1 MKNIA
6 YLLPVMLLVFQP
18 TIALAQEE
26 FELEEMTAF
35 MLQVP
40 HGVEGNG
47 LAVGGSNLSA
57 HVFFESYYNGNMNVT
72 LEIDLPEGFVLR
84 DTPVQSFSLQTEY
97 EDWYRL
103 VDIYIPKDLPSGTYD
118 ITATAVVDVDGNKHT
133 IHRKTQLRVASTDEV
148 ANEILVS

>member
-40 HGVEGNG
+40 HGVEGKECCRAG
-47 LAVGGSNLSA
+47 LC
-57 HVFFESYYNGNMNVT
+57 
-72 LEIDLPEGFVLR
+72 
-84 DTPVQSFSLQTEY
+84 
-97 EDWYRL
+97 
-103 VDIYIPKDLPSGTYD
+103 
-118 ITATAVVDVDGNKHT
+118 
-133 IHRKTQLRVASTDEV
+133 
-148 ANEILVS
+148 

>member
-40 HGVEGNG
+40 HGVEGKG

-57 HVFFESYYNGNMNVT
+57 YVFFESYYNGNMNVT
-72 LEIDLPEGFVLR
+72 LEIDLPEGFVLSSHFLFR
-84 DTPVQSFSLQTEY
+84 PSMKTGTGSLIFIFQ
-97 EDWYRL
+97 R
-103 VDIYIPKDLPSGTYD
+103 ICLPEP
-118 ITATAVVDVDGNKHT
+118 T
-133 IHRKTQLRVASTDEV
+133 I
-148 ANEILVS
+148 